1 MENPQPKRA
10 REALEFARV
19 VIEDEPGLTARE
31 TYSRIM
37 QAGEGDMNLILSD
50 SPDPQNSLIPTL
62 YKDHGSHGMERWK
75 AQDGVFRFYPKGYA
89 RKLAQELKRMRD
101 NAPPRELPTQTVLF
115 GIKYA
120 KEMGCLPTTTI
131 TQALSDKNT
140 YEVEVNLGR
149 SLARYV
155 TPRP

>member
-10 REALEFARV
+10 REFLEFARA
-19 VIEDEPGLTARE
+19 VIEHEPGLTAKE
-31 TYSRIM
+31 TYSRVM
-37 QAGEGDMNLILSD
+37 QAGEGDMDLILSD

-62 YKDHGSHGMERWK
+62 YKDYGSHGMERWK
-75 AQDGVFRFYPKGYA
+75 AQDGVFRFYLKGHV
-89 RKLAQELKRMRD
+89 RKLAQKLKRMRD
-101 NAPPRELPTQTVLF
+101 NAPPSELTTQTVLF

-131 TQALSDKNT
+131 TQALPDKNT
-140 YEVEVNLGR
+140 CEVEVNLGR